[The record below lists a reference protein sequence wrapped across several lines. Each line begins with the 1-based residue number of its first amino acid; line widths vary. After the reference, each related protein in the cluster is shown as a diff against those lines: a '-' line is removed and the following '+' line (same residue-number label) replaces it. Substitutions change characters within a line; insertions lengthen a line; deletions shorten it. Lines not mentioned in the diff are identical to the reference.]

1 MQKVIQFIKEVKIEL
16 LKVTWPKKDELVG
29 STTIVLVLSILLTVF
44 LWIADLFIGKILFF
58 FMTK

>member
-44 LWIADLFIGKILFF
+44 LWISDLFIRKILFF